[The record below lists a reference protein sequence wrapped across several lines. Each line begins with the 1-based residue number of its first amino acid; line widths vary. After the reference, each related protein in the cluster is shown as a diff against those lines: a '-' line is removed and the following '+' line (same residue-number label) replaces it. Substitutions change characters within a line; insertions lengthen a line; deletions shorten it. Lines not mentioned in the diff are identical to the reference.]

1 MPKGFYERK
10 PKATTVDTETQ
21 ANPFISQGAVDA
33 MAKVMLGD
41 DTSAKAHFLPPDA
54 KPPAAVSLAGRAVYR
69 IMLHNGVHLGLPPNS
84 RVERMIMAKDAPWS
98 KPQGR
103 PVADVMTL
111 TPVGVYV
118 RFPGEIEKLIP
129 FANIYEADLAP

>member
-1 MPKGFYERK
+1 MPKGFYDRK
-10 PKATTVDTETQ
+10 PKEPLET
-21 ANPFISQGAVDA
+21 APAPEPV
-33 MAKVMLGD
+33 
-41 DTSAKAHFLPPDA
+41 KAAPSP
-54 KPPAAVSLAGRAVYR
+54 SIAGRAVYR

-103 PVADVMTL
+103 PVAEVMTL